1 MVRTVAWE
9 VSRVCAVWLPVLSK
23 ILSLA
28 SKTLWYLVLLP
39 HGVSICCGPPT
50 LQPNLA
56 PLLDLA
62 SGSSC
67 FPWPEMLSVWPAPA
81 AQSHLSHGSTLQ
93 SELPWTASVQLPSP
107 SFWFIFHHH
116 PTSTVCFLSSCL
128 PTWSPLGEGVLLQRG
143 SVWEDS
149 IEQKGKLAYA
159 NQATQGRGL
168 LQSFLG
174 FRRLIYLLR

>member
-1 MVRTVAWE
+1 MAYQWPWDEDTTAQKAQKARGNLGRTAGKERMVRTVAWE

-93 SELPWTASVQLPSP
+93 SELP
-107 SFWFIFHHH
+107 
-116 PTSTVCFLSSCL
+116 
-128 PTWSPLGEGVLLQRG
+128 
-143 SVWEDS
+143 
-149 IEQKGKLAYA
+149 
-159 NQATQGRGL
+159 
-168 LQSFLG
+168 
-174 FRRLIYLLR
+174 